1 MKIVIC
7 EDDNLILEHIN
18 KTISNYAMINDW
30 NFEVA
35 LADTNPDIIL
45 DYARKNKNIDCY
57 FLDIDLGKDK
67 QTGIDLGKKIR
78 DIDPFAK
85 LIYVTGYDDMRINV
99 LDAMIAPFAYIIK
112 DKNMDTKLRV
122 VLDKVYNQYL
132 ISTKQNVN
140 INKISIK
147 VGNTYRI
154 LDISNILFFETFGDH
169 KLQLTTN
176 DNTIQF
182 YGKLAEI
189 EKLHDSL
196 FDCHRSF
203 LVNINNIENFDKENI
218 TFKNGESYQFPSSSI
233 KKIKNELK
241 RKK

>member
-1 MKIVIC
+1 M
-7 EDDNLILEHIN
+7 
-18 KTISNYAMINDW
+18 
-30 NFEVA
+30 
-35 LADTNPDIIL
+35 
-45 DYARKNKNIDCY
+45 
-57 FLDIDLGKDK
+57 
-67 QTGIDLGKKIR
+67 
-78 DIDPFAK
+78 
-85 LIYVTGYDDMRINV
+85 
-99 LDAMIAPFAYIIK
+99 DA
-112 DKNMDTKLRV
+112 KLRV
-122 VLDKVYNQYL
+122 VLDKVYNQHL
-132 ISTKQNVN
+132 ISTKENIN

-154 LDISNILFFETFGDH
+154 LDINDILFFETYGDH

-218 TFKNGESYQFPSSSI
+218 TFKNGESYQFPSSAI